1 MGIIR
6 FIDDIASYVTSDIK
20 TQTGKGFLQTF
31 MNSGNYGEFQSYKY
45 LFMTPGKREF
55 IHNCYLPIEN
65 GFTEIDLLL
74 IHETGLYVVESKNYS
89 GWIFGDEKQKE
100 WTQILAGGKQK
111 NRFFNPVWQNAGHI
125 KALREYFREYQD
137 IPMFSLI
144 VFSERCELK
153 KVTFHSEEVF
163 IIKRNQLKSVFKKQI
178 KGKTTFPV
186 EMMTD
191 IYQRLL
197 PLCKRDEEE
206 KLQHIDRINDLK
218 HPTLSAVAL
227 EEPAGSVIEND
238 NHTAA
243 YEAIKIEADK
253 ANENNCDTM
262 PEATDDQRDKATLG
276 LCPRCGASLVERKGK
291 NGPFIGC
298 SGFPKCRFTTHL

>member
-1 MGIIR
+1 MQQQVRMLKEIVSKNKRQTAIGPEQTIQGATVGIIR
-6 FIDDIASYVTSDIK
+6 FIDDVASYITSDIK
-20 TQTGKGFLQTF
+20 TQTGKGFIQTF

-55 IHNCYLPIEN
+55 IHNCYLPVEN

-111 NRFFNPVWQNAGHI
+111 NRFFNPIWQNAGHI
-125 KALREYFREYQD
+125 KALRAYLRDYPD

-153 KVTFHSEEVF
+153 KVTFQSEHVF
-163 IIKRNQLKSVFKKQI
+163 VIKRNQLRAVFKKQI
-178 KGKTTFPV
+178 KGITPFPD

-191 IYQRLL
+191 FNKGCCLFVKKMR
-197 PLCKRDEEE
+197 R
-206 KLQHIDRINDLK
+206 R
-218 HPTLSAVAL
+218 
-227 EEPAGSVIEND
+227 
-238 NHTAA
+238 
-243 YEAIKIEADK
+243 
-253 ANENNCDTM
+253 NNSM
-262 PEATDDQRDKATLG
+262 LI
-276 LCPRCGASLVERKGK
+276 ASM
-291 NGPFIGC
+291 I
-298 SGFPKCRFTTHL
+298 